1 MFSILHDVALD
12 VQAQDGRG
20 PSPRA
25 SSGLLASFTPPAL
38 PRPPVLT
45 WAFTT
50 TRPPIFSAAA
60 RASSGV
66 VTTSP
71 TVVRTPCLAKT
82 VFAWYS
88 IKSTTVVPLSHL
100 FE

>member
-1 MFSILHDVALD
+1 MSRPRISRAFS
-12 VQAQDGRG
+12 
-20 PSPRA
+20 SA
-25 SSGLLASFTPPAL
+25 SSGLLASLTPPAL
-38 PRPPVLT
+38 PRPPVFT